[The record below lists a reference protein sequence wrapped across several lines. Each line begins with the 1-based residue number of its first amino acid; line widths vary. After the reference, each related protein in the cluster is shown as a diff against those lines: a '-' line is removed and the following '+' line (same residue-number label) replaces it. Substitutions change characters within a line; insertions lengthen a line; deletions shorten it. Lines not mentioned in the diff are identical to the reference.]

1 MFARVLFAASIICL
15 STAVPIA
22 KPTDKVCQTLSTSCQ
37 DLWVASSCKT
47 VKPCIEMIWERL
59 EVPMDKSSV
68 CNICKEM
75 VKEARDQLLSNETQ
89 EELREVL
96 EGSCALIPIGFIS
109 EMCKEMVD
117 SFIPDLIDILVSRM
131 DPDQVCTIAGLC
143 NPDFVTRK
151 LQNLLQH
158 KVFLASVQSRVFL
171 PLTKVASTSITKKEA
186 TCTQCKTAMKHAREL
201 FQKLPLEGVR
211 SAVLKVC
218 HKRLGTA
225 NPECSTLVNVFLPS
239 FFKYLQS
246 LNPEEFCA
254 YVDRCK
260 SVNPPKLSIPSLPK
274 ANDDL
279 TCDFCKQLVEHVR
292 QMFAANAT
300 QEEFKQA
307 LLNFCEELGA
317 AAEECQSL
325 VDKYYDTVY
334 TYFLD
339 ALDPDVFCHTIG
351 LCSNSGM
358 KSEEKALN
366 KLFIKAMQGALQQ
379 KGHLKNLKAAKKLK
393 SYLEPQHSVPLI
405 KVYPALPKKYFDN
418 NQSDIAFPMVKTFP
432 AQQNSRVED
441 IYTCSICKAFITLLE
456 QVIPLNA
463 TVDDV
468 KFVLDQICEL
478 FPTETE
484 RNCRSFV
491 DKNAEVILKFLA
503 NDVAPA
509 VICHEITLCSSLPPR
524 NTGAASD
531 SPDCDYCK
539 LTVEFFYDELKKK
552 ETEEEIK
559 LIVEKVCQLFP
570 SSSRDKCIST
580 INTYVDMVI
589 SLVLQEFTPEQICQQ
604 LGFCAP
610 TIPAIESTPVILPK
624 KVSDDTCDLCMVLA
638 KFVYDKVKDERTEE
652 KVKEALDQACSLLP
666 SSLEQKC
673 VEMINNYY
681 DMLVSLLVQELEP
694 DEVCKELGLCPS
706 TKKASSVSS
715 KKPTDGECDI
725 CKILVKFVYNQLQDN
740 KTEEEVKNL
749 LDKVCSLL
757 PDSLEKTCTDTV
769 NTYYDELVELIVKGF
784 TPEQVCQELGLCPSA
799 KKAGVPPVASV
810 SSKKATNLCDVCKVV
825 VTFINDEL
833 LQKNKTVDDVKKLLG
848 RVCIVVPDPMKQA
861 CAAAVNNYCDLIVH
875 FIVMG
880 LTPEAICEEFALCT
894 SAKKPGMPPV
904 ESFPS
909 HKATDDVCDI
919 CKVVVKFV
927 YDELQD
933 NKTEEEVK
941 KLLDSV
947 CTLLPESL
955 KQTCMDTV
963 NTYYDQLVQL
973 IVQGF
978 TPEEVCEQLSLCTS
992 VLAKK
997 AGMPPVSSVPSKKAT
1012 DDVCDICKVVVKF
1025 VYDELQDNKTEEEV
1039 KKLLD
1044 KVCSVLPESLKQT
1057 CTDTVNTY
1065 YDQLV
1070 QLIVQ
1075 GFTPE
1080 EVCEQLSLCTSA
1092 SKEPVA
1098 TRPAKIAN
1106 DEECTYCTTIVQYVY
1121 DALQDEKTEE
1131 EIKEALDEV
1140 CTLFHGDRRQQC
1152 VNMVN
1157 TYFEI
1162 IVSLIVQDFTPQQIC
1177 QTIGLCPSITG
1188 RNMECTFCQYALH
1201 FIQNELVENSTEARV
1216 EAILDKL
1223 CSKLPNDMAKECMA
1237 FVEEYGPAVMVLLAQ
1252 EIDPSIVCVAIKVC
1266 PKDGLLKQSDVK
1278 LKLNECATCK
1288 AATSYV
1294 EEILKDTKN
1303 DQEVA
1308 KQLANACDHA
1318 PKALQSQCKALI
1330 KTYGPA
1336 LLRTIAQVGSGEE
1349 ACKKLDIC
1357 SDDAAPH
1364 KHRQLKLGSNP
1375 CTRGPAHWCHSKENA
1390 AACKATPFCEKKVWK
1405 Q

>member
-1 MFARVLFAASIICL
+1 MFARVLFAASVICL

-22 KPTDKVCQTLSTSCQ
+22 KPSEKVCQTLSTSCQ

-47 VKPCIEMIWERL
+47 VKPCIEMIWEKL
-59 EVPMDKSSV
+59 EVPMDKSGV

-109 EMCKEMVD
+109 EMCKEVVD

-158 KVFLASVQSRVFL
+158 KVFIASVQSRIFL
-171 PLTKVASTSITKKEA
+171 PLTKEVSALSTKKEA
-186 TCTQCKTAMKHAREL
+186 TCTQCKTAMKYAREL
-201 FQKLPLEGVR
+201 FQKLPLEGVK

-218 HKRLGTA
+218 HERLGTA

-239 FFKYLQS
+239 VFKYLQS
-246 LNPEEFCA
+246 LDPEEFCA

-260 SVNPPKLSIPSLPK
+260 SVNPPKLSIPSLTK

-292 QMFAANAT
+292 QMFASNT
-300 QEEFKQA
+300 TEDEFKQA
-307 LLNFCEELGA
+307 LLNFCEELGS

-325 VDKYYDTVY
+325 VEKYYDTVY

-339 ALDPDVFCHTIG
+339 ALDPDAFCHTIG
-351 LCSNSGM
+351 LCTTSGM

-366 KLFIKAMQGALQQ
+366 KIFIKAMHGALQQ
-379 KGHLKNLKAAKKLK
+379 KGHLKNLKAAKKVK
-393 SYLEPQHSVPLI
+393 GYLEPQHSVPLI

-418 NQSDIAFPMVKTFP
+418 NQSDITFPMVKTFP
-432 AQQNSRVED
+432 AQQNTRVDD
-441 IYTCSICKAFITLLE
+441 IYTCSICKAFVTLLE
-456 QVIPLNA
+456 QVIPMNA
-463 TVDDV
+463 TVEDV

-491 DKNAEVILKFLA
+491 DKNAAVILKFLA

-509 VICHEITLCSSLPPR
+509 VICHEITLCSSLPPK
-524 NTGAASD
+524 NIGAVSD

-539 LTVEFFYDELKKK
+539 LTVEFFYDELKKR

-604 LGFCAP
+604 LGFCAA
-610 TIPAIESTPVILPK
+610 TIKSTPVIPPK
-624 KVSDDTCDLCMVLA
+624 KVSDDTCDLCMVVA

-652 KVKEALDQACSLLP
+652 KVKEALDQVCSLLP

-673 VEMINNYY
+673 VEMVNNYY
-681 DMLVSLLVQELEP
+681 DMLVSLLVQELVP

-706 TKKASSVSS
+706 SDVPS
-715 KKPTDGECDI
+715 KKPTDEECDI
-725 CKILVKFVYNQLQDN
+725 CKIVVKFVYNELQDN
-740 KTEEEVKNL
+740 KTEEQVKNL

-757 PDSLEKTCTDTV
+757 PDSLKQTCADTV

-799 KKAGVPPVASV
+799 KKAGMPPVA
-810 SSKKATNLCDVCKVV
+810 
-825 VTFINDEL
+825 
-833 LQKNKTVDDVKKLLG
+833 
-848 RVCIVVPDPMKQA
+848 
-861 CAAAVNNYCDLIVH
+861 
-875 FIVMG
+875 
-880 LTPEAICEEFALCT
+880 
-894 SAKKPGMPPV
+894 
-904 ESFPS
+904 
-909 HKATDDVCDI
+909 
-919 CKVVVKFV
+919 
-927 YDELQD
+927 
-933 NKTEEEVK
+933 
-941 KLLDSV
+941 
-947 CTLLPESL
+947 
-955 KQTCMDTV
+955 
-963 NTYYDQLVQL
+963 
-973 IVQGF
+973 
-978 TPEEVCEQLSLCTS
+978 
-992 VLAKK
+992 
-997 AGMPPVSSVPSKKAT
+997 SVPSKKAR

-1080 EVCEQLSLCTSA
+1080 EICEELGLCTSA
-1092 SKEPVA
+1092 KKAGMPSVASVPSKKARDDVCDICKVVVKFVYDELQDNKTEEEVKKLLDKVCSVLPESLRQTCTDTVNTYYDQLVQLIVQGFTPEEICEELGLCTSALKKPVA
-1098 TRPAKIAN
+1098 TRPAKVAN

-1131 EIKEALDEV
+1131 EIKEVLDEV
-1140 CTLFHGDRRQQC
+1140 CNLFHGDRRQQC

-1162 IVSLIVQDFTPQQIC
+1162 IVALVLQDFTPQQIC
-1177 QTIGLCPSITG
+1177 ETIGMCQSSTG
-1188 RNMECTFCQYALH
+1188 RDIECTFCQYALH
-1201 FIQNELVENSTEARV
+1201 FIQNELVENNTEARV
-1216 EAILDKL
+1216 EAVLDKL
-1223 CSKLPNDMAKECMA
+1223 CSKLPNDLAKECMA

-1266 PKDGLLKQSDVK
+1266 PKDGLQKQSDMK
-1278 LKLNECATCK
+1278 LKLSECATCK

-1294 EEILKDTKN
+1294 EKILKDTKN
-1303 DQEVA
+1303 DQEAA

-1336 LLRTIAQVGSGEE
+1336 LLQTIAQVGSGEK

-1357 SDDAAPH
+1357 SNDAEPH

-1390 AACKATPFCEKKVWK
+1390 AACKATQFCQKKVWK

>member
-1 MFARVLFAASIICL
+1 MFARVLFAASVICL

-22 KPTDKVCQTLSTSCQ
+22 KPSEKVCQTLSTSCQ

-47 VKPCIEMIWERL
+47 VKPCIEMIWEKL
-59 EVPMDKSSV
+59 EVPMDKSGV

-109 EMCKEMVD
+109 EMCKEVVD

-158 KVFLASVQSRVFL
+158 KVFIASVQSRIFL
-171 PLTKVASTSITKKEA
+171 PLTKEVSALSTKKEA
-186 TCTQCKTAMKHAREL
+186 TCTQCKTAMKYAREL
-201 FQKLPLEGVR
+201 FQKLPLEGVK

-218 HKRLGTA
+218 HERLGTA

-239 FFKYLQS
+239 VFKYLQS
-246 LNPEEFCA
+246 LDPEEFCA

-260 SVNPPKLSIPSLPK
+260 SVNPPKLSIPSLTK

-292 QMFAANAT
+292 QMFASNT
-300 QEEFKQA
+300 TEDEFKQA
-307 LLNFCEELGA
+307 LLNFCEELGS

-325 VDKYYDTVY
+325 VEKYYDTVY

-339 ALDPDVFCHTIG
+339 ALDPDAFCHTIG
-351 LCSNSGM
+351 LCTTSGM

-366 KLFIKAMQGALQQ
+366 KIFIKAMHGALQQ
-379 KGHLKNLKAAKKLK
+379 KGHLKNLKAAKKVK
-393 SYLEPQHSVPLI
+393 GYLEPQHSVPLI

-418 NQSDIAFPMVKTFP
+418 NQSDITFPMVKTFP
-432 AQQNSRVED
+432 AQQNTRVDD
-441 IYTCSICKAFITLLE
+441 IYTCSICKAFVTLLE
-456 QVIPLNA
+456 QVIPMNA
-463 TVDDV
+463 TVEDV

-491 DKNAEVILKFLA
+491 DKNAAVILKFLA

-509 VICHEITLCSSLPPR
+509 VICHEITLCSSLPPK
-524 NTGAASD
+524 NIGAVSD

-539 LTVEFFYDELKKK
+539 LTVEFFYDELKKR

-604 LGFCAP
+604 LGFCAA
-610 TIPAIESTPVILPK
+610 TIKSTPVIPPK
-624 KVSDDTCDLCMVLA
+624 KVSDDTCDLCMVVA

-652 KVKEALDQACSLLP
+652 KVKEALDQVCSLLP

-673 VEMINNYY
+673 VEMVNNYY
-681 DMLVSLLVQELEP
+681 DMLVSLLVQELVP

-706 TKKASSVSS
+706 TKKTASVPS
-715 KKPTDGECDI
+715 KKPTDEECDI
-725 CKILVKFVYNQLQDN
+725 CKIVVKFVYN
-740 KTEEEVKNL
+740 
-749 LDKVCSLL
+749 
-757 PDSLEKTCTDTV
+757 
-769 NTYYDELVELIVKGF
+769 
-784 TPEQVCQELGLCPSA
+784 
-799 KKAGVPPVASV
+799 
-810 SSKKATNLCDVCKVV
+810 
-825 VTFINDEL
+825 
-833 LQKNKTVDDVKKLLG
+833 
-848 RVCIVVPDPMKQA
+848 
-861 CAAAVNNYCDLIVH
+861 
-875 FIVMG
+875 
-880 LTPEAICEEFALCT
+880 
-894 SAKKPGMPPV
+894 
-904 ESFPS
+904 
-909 HKATDDVCDI
+909 
-919 CKVVVKFV
+919 
-927 YDELQD
+927 
-933 NKTEEEVK
+933 
-941 KLLDSV
+941 
-947 CTLLPESL
+947 
-955 KQTCMDTV
+955 
-963 NTYYDQLVQL
+963 
-973 IVQGF
+973 
-978 TPEEVCEQLSLCTS
+978 
-992 VLAKK
+992 
-997 AGMPPVSSVPSKKAT
+997 
-1012 DDVCDICKVVVKF
+1012 
-1025 VYDELQDNKTEEEV
+1025 ELQDNKTEEEV

-1044 KVCSVLPESLKQT
+1044 KVCSVLPESLRQT

-1080 EVCEQLSLCTSA
+1080 EICEELGLCTSA
-1092 SKEPVA
+1092 LKKPVA
-1098 TRPAKIAN
+1098 TRPAKVAN

-1131 EIKEALDEV
+1131 EIKEVLDEV
-1140 CTLFHGDRRQQC
+1140 CNLFHGDRRQQC

-1162 IVSLIVQDFTPQQIC
+1162 IVALVLQDFTPQQIC
-1177 QTIGLCPSITG
+1177 ETIGMCQSSTG
-1188 RNMECTFCQYALH
+1188 RDIECTFCQYALH
-1201 FIQNELVENSTEARV
+1201 FIQNELVENNTEARV
-1216 EAILDKL
+1216 EAVLDKL
-1223 CSKLPNDMAKECMA
+1223 CSKLPNDLAKECMA

-1266 PKDGLLKQSDVK
+1266 PKDGLQKQSDMK
-1278 LKLNECATCK
+1278 LKLSECATCK

-1294 EEILKDTKN
+1294 EKILKDTKN
-1303 DQEVA
+1303 DQEAA

-1336 LLRTIAQVGSGEE
+1336 LLQTIAQVGSGEK

-1357 SDDAAPH
+1357 SNDAEPH

-1390 AACKATPFCEKKVWK
+1390 AACKATQFCQKKVWK

>member
-1 MFARVLFAASIICL
+1 MFARVLFAASVICL

-22 KPTDKVCQTLSTSCQ
+22 KPSEKVCQTLSTSCQ

-47 VKPCIEMIWERL
+47 VKPCIEMIWEKL
-59 EVPMDKSSV
+59 EVPMDKSGV

-109 EMCKEMVD
+109 EMCKEVVD

-158 KVFLASVQSRVFL
+158 KVFIASVQSRIFL
-171 PLTKVASTSITKKEA
+171 PLTKEVSALSTKKEA
-186 TCTQCKTAMKHAREL
+186 TCTQCKTAMKYAREL
-201 FQKLPLEGVR
+201 FQKLPLEGVK

-218 HKRLGTA
+218 HERLGTA

-239 FFKYLQS
+239 VFKYLQS
-246 LNPEEFCA
+246 LDPEEFCA

-260 SVNPPKLSIPSLPK
+260 SVNPPKLSIPSLTK

-292 QMFAANAT
+292 QMFASNT
-300 QEEFKQA
+300 TEDEFKQA
-307 LLNFCEELGA
+307 LLNFCEELGS

-325 VDKYYDTVY
+325 VEKYYDTVY

-339 ALDPDVFCHTIG
+339 ALDPDAFCHTIG
-351 LCSNSGM
+351 LCTTSGM

-366 KLFIKAMQGALQQ
+366 KIFIKAMHGALQQ
-379 KGHLKNLKAAKKLK
+379 KGHLKNLKAAKKVK
-393 SYLEPQHSVPLI
+393 GYLEPQHSVPLI

-418 NQSDIAFPMVKTFP
+418 NQSDITFPMVKTFP
-432 AQQNSRVED
+432 AQQNTRVDD
-441 IYTCSICKAFITLLE
+441 IYTCSICKAFVTLLE
-456 QVIPLNA
+456 QVIPMNA
-463 TVDDV
+463 TVEDV

-491 DKNAEVILKFLA
+491 DKNAAVILKFLA

-509 VICHEITLCSSLPPR
+509 VICHEITLCSSLPPK
-524 NTGAASD
+524 NIGAVSD

-539 LTVEFFYDELKKK
+539 LTVEFFYDELKKR

-604 LGFCAP
+604 LGFCAA
-610 TIPAIESTPVILPK
+610 TIKSTPVIPPK
-624 KVSDDTCDLCMVLA
+624 KVSDDTCDLCMVVA

-652 KVKEALDQACSLLP
+652 KVKEALDQVCSLLP

-673 VEMINNYY
+673 VEMVNNYY
-681 DMLVSLLVQELEP
+681 DMLVSLLVQELVP

-706 TKKASSVSS
+706 SDVPS
-715 KKPTDGECDI
+715 KKPTDEECDI
-725 CKILVKFVYNQLQDN
+725 CKIVVKFVYN
-740 KTEEEVKNL
+740 
-749 LDKVCSLL
+749 
-757 PDSLEKTCTDTV
+757 
-769 NTYYDELVELIVKGF
+769 
-784 TPEQVCQELGLCPSA
+784 
-799 KKAGVPPVASV
+799 
-810 SSKKATNLCDVCKVV
+810 
-825 VTFINDEL
+825 
-833 LQKNKTVDDVKKLLG
+833 
-848 RVCIVVPDPMKQA
+848 
-861 CAAAVNNYCDLIVH
+861 
-875 FIVMG
+875 
-880 LTPEAICEEFALCT
+880 
-894 SAKKPGMPPV
+894 
-904 ESFPS
+904 
-909 HKATDDVCDI
+909 
-919 CKVVVKFV
+919 
-927 YDELQD
+927 
-933 NKTEEEVK
+933 
-941 KLLDSV
+941 
-947 CTLLPESL
+947 
-955 KQTCMDTV
+955 
-963 NTYYDQLVQL
+963 
-973 IVQGF
+973 
-978 TPEEVCEQLSLCTS
+978 
-992 VLAKK
+992 
-997 AGMPPVSSVPSKKAT
+997 
-1012 DDVCDICKVVVKF
+1012 
-1025 VYDELQDNKTEEEV
+1025 ELQDNKTEEEV

-1080 EVCEQLSLCTSA
+1080 EICEELGLCTSA
-1092 SKEPVA
+1092 KKAGMPSVASVPSKKARDDVCDICKVVVKFVYDELQDNKTEEEVKKLLDKVCSVLPESLRQTCTDTVNTYYDQLVQLIVQGFTPEEICEELGLCTSALKKPVA
-1098 TRPAKIAN
+1098 TRPAKVAN

-1131 EIKEALDEV
+1131 EIKEVLDEV
-1140 CTLFHGDRRQQC
+1140 CNLFHGDRRQQC

-1162 IVSLIVQDFTPQQIC
+1162 IVALVLQDFTPQQIC
-1177 QTIGLCPSITG
+1177 ETIGMCQSSTG
-1188 RNMECTFCQYALH
+1188 RDIECTFCQYALH
-1201 FIQNELVENSTEARV
+1201 FIQNELVENNTEARV
-1216 EAILDKL
+1216 EAVLDKL
-1223 CSKLPNDMAKECMA
+1223 CSKLPNDLAKECMA

-1266 PKDGLLKQSDVK
+1266 PKDGLQKQSDMK
-1278 LKLNECATCK
+1278 LKLSECATCK

-1294 EEILKDTKN
+1294 EKILKDTKN
-1303 DQEVA
+1303 DQEAA

-1336 LLRTIAQVGSGEE
+1336 LLQTIAQVGSGEK

-1357 SDDAAPH
+1357 SNDAEPH

-1390 AACKATPFCEKKVWK
+1390 AACKATQFCQKKVWK

>member
-1 MFARVLFAASIICL
+1 MFAKVLFAASFICL
-15 STAVPIA
+15 STAVPIL
-22 KPTDKVCQTLSTSCQ
+22 KPSDKVCQTLSTSCQ

-47 VKPCIEMIWERL
+47 VKPCIEMIWEKL

-158 KVFLASVQSRVFL
+158 KVFIASVQSRIFL
-171 PLTKVASTSITKKEA
+171 PSTKELTQASSTKKEA
-186 TCTQCKTAMKHAREL
+186 TCTQCKAAMKHTREL
-201 FQKLPLEGVR
+201 FQKLPMEGVK

-218 HKRLGTA
+218 QERLGTA

-239 FFKYLQS
+239 VFKYLQS

-260 SVNPPKLSIPSLPK
+260 ALNPPKLSIPPLTR
-274 ANDDL
+274 ANDNL

-292 QMFAANAT
+292 QMFAANT
-300 QEEFKQA
+300 TEQEFKQA
-307 LLNFCEELGA
+307 LLNFCEELGS

-325 VDKYYDTVY
+325 VDEYYDTVY
-334 TYFLD
+334 AYLLNI
-339 ALDPDVFCHTIG
+339 LDPDMFCHTIG
-351 LCSNSGM
+351 LCSTSRI

-366 KLFIKAMQGALQQ
+366 KLFIKAMNGALLQ
-379 KGHLKNLKAAKKLK
+379 KGHLKNLKAAKKVK
-393 SYLEPQHSVPLI
+393 GYLEPSPSVPLI

-418 NQSDIAFPMVKTFP
+418 NRSDIAFPMVKTFP
-432 AQQNSRVED
+432 AQPSPVVDD

-463 TVDDV
+463 SVEDV
-468 KFVLDQICEL
+468 KYVLDQICEL

-491 DKNAEVILKFLA
+491 DKNAAVILKFLT

-509 VICHEITLCSSLPPR
+509 VICHEITLCMSLPPK
-524 NTGAASD
+524 NIGAVLD

-539 LTVEFFYDELKKK
+539 LTVEFFYDELKKR

-570 SSSRDKCIST
+570 SSSRDKCMST

-604 LGFCAP
+604 LGFCVSAR
-610 TIPAIESTPVILPK
+610 TSVPVIPPK
-624 KVSDDTCDLCMVLA
+624 KVSDDTCDLCMVVA

-652 KVKEALDQACSLLP
+652 KVKEALDQVCSLLP

-673 VEMINNYY
+673 VEMVNNYY
-681 DMLVSLLVQELEP
+681 DMLVNLLLQELDP
-694 DEVCKELGLCPS
+694 DQVCKELGLCPS
-706 TKKASSVSS
+706 TKKAKMPPVASVPP
-715 KKPTDGECDI
+715 KKPTDEECDI
-725 CKILVKFVYNQLQDN
+725 CKVVVKFVYNELQDNKTEEEVKNVLDKVCTLLPDSLKQTCINTVNTYYDQLVELIVQGLSPEQVCQELGLCPSGKKAMMPAVVSVPSKKPADDECDICKVVVRFVYNELQDN

-749 LDKVCSLL
+749 LDKVCNLL
-757 PDSLEKTCTDTV
+757 PD
-769 NTYYDELVELIVKGF
+769 
-784 TPEQVCQELGLCPSA
+784 
-799 KKAGVPPVASV
+799 
-810 SSKKATNLCDVCKVV
+810 
-825 VTFINDEL
+825 
-833 LQKNKTVDDVKKLLG
+833 
-848 RVCIVVPDPMKQA
+848 
-861 CAAAVNNYCDLIVH
+861 
-875 FIVMG
+875 
-880 LTPEAICEEFALCT
+880 
-894 SAKKPGMPPV
+894 
-904 ESFPS
+904 
-909 HKATDDVCDI
+909 
-919 CKVVVKFV
+919 
-927 YDELQD
+927 
-933 NKTEEEVK
+933 
-941 KLLDSV
+941 
-947 CTLLPESL
+947 
-955 KQTCMDTV
+955 
-963 NTYYDQLVQL
+963 
-973 IVQGF
+973 
-978 TPEEVCEQLSLCTS
+978 
-992 VLAKK
+992 
-997 AGMPPVSSVPSKKAT
+997 
-1012 DDVCDICKVVVKF
+1012 
-1025 VYDELQDNKTEEEV
+1025 
-1039 KKLLD
+1039 
-1044 KVCSVLPESLKQT
+1044 SLKQT

-1080 EVCEQLSLCTSA
+1080 QVCQELGLCPSVLRKPA
-1092 SKEPVA
+1092 A
-1098 TRPAKIAN
+1098 ARPAKAAS
-1106 DEECTYCTTIVQYVY
+1106 DEECAYCTTIVQYVY

-1131 EIKEALDEV
+1131 EIKQVLDEV
-1140 CTLFHGDRRQQC
+1140 CNLFHGDRRQQC
-1152 VNMVN
+1152 INMVN

-1162 IVSLIVQDFTPQQIC
+1162 IVALVLQDFTPQQIC
-1177 QTIGLCPSITG
+1177 QTIGMCPSSLGGDI
-1188 RNMECTFCQYALH
+1188 ECTFCQYALH
-1201 FIQNELVENSTEARV
+1201 FIQNELVENDTEARV
-1216 EAILDKL
+1216 EAVLDRL
-1223 CSKLPNDMAKECMA
+1223 CSKLPNDLAKECIA

-1266 PKDGLLKQSDVK
+1266 PKDGLKKQSDLK
-1278 LKLNECATCK
+1278 LKLSGCATCK
-1288 AATSYV
+1288 AAVGYV
-1294 EEILKDTKN
+1294 EQIILKDTKN
-1303 DQEVA
+1303 DQEVT
-1308 KQLANACDHA
+1308 KQLSNACDHV
-1318 PKALQSQCKALI
+1318 PEALQSQCKPMI
-1330 KTYGPA
+1330 RTYGPA
-1336 LLRTIAQVGSGEE
+1336 LLQAIAQFGSGEK

-1357 SDDAAPH
+1357 SEDAVAH
-1364 KHRQLKLGSNP
+1364 NHRQQKALGSNP

-1390 AACKATPFCEKKVWK
+1390 AACKATPYCVKKVWK